1 MLKLDVRGKRV
12 LFISDT
18 HIPYSVPGYIPFL
31 EDLKEKFKPE
41 IVIHGGDEVD
51 YHAISFHKSDH
62 DLFSAGHELKK
73 AKEEIAIG
81 LHRLFP
87 KMYLL
92 DSNHGSLIHRRLK
105 FEGIP
110 LEVLKPLKELYETP
124 AWSWHEHILLRTNA
138 GKVYVCHGKSG
149 IAGGLLRLLGCSTVE
164 FHYHTMFHITYVQ
177 TLMGLK
183 FSAHGG
189 CLADR
194 DSMAMAYAKSN
205 LKQFCNGT
213 IGLKAS
219 GEPILFP
226 YRDLIP
232 PIPKEAND
240 RPGDLS

>member
-18 HIPYSVPGYIPFL
+18 HIPYSVSGYLAFL
-31 EDLKEKFKPE
+31 EELKDKFKPE

-51 YHAISFHKSDH
+51 FHAISFHKSH
-62 DLFSAGHELKK
+62 SELYSAGHELEKSI
-73 AKEEIAIG
+73 EEIQNG

-92 DSNHGSLIHRRLK
+92 ESNHGSLIFRRLK

-110 LEVLKPLKELYETP
+110 IQVLKPLNELYGTP
-124 AWSWHEHILLRTNA
+124 LWSWHEHILLKTSQGR
-138 GKVYVCHGKSG
+138 VYVCHGKSG
-149 IAGGLLRLLGCSTVE
+149 IAGGLMKLLGCSTIE
-164 FHYHTMFHITYVQ
+164 FHYHTMFHITYLT
-177 TLMGLK
+177 TLLGLK

-205 LKQFCNGT
+205 LKQFSNGT
-213 IGLKAS
+213 IGLKAN

-226 YRDLIP
+226 YKNPIP
-232 PIPKEAND
+232 PIPKQIEE
-240 RPGDLS
+240 